1 MDVGAHLDLVASLE
15 LGRGGDP
22 GGARDGALGRG
33 DADAPACRKR
43 GKGGRHGQWSRR
55 AGNTCP
61 TVTRGRLS
69 GAPRRWIGAPAT
81 WVSDGPASARIRTGE
96 DGRCGGECGHFT
108 CDVRTNGVR
117 ARRVVAPRHAR
128 SYPLTG
134 HADCVCHRAAHPRVR
149 EDLDS
154 HSQKTNARVS
164 HHRSH
169 SRHAPSVRMGNK
181 NTQCAE
187 LFSGKPDAPDD
198 TPEPVKDAEVIESPS
213 KQAMKPATT
222 NSVSGLVC

>member
-1 MDVGAHLDLVASLE
+1 MRGVKVRTGMGSRTIGEIGFGNCMIYLAMMIDDEEARVDVGAHLDLVASLE

-134 HADCVCHRAAHPRVR
+134 HADCVSSSGTPAC
-149 EDLDS
+149 
-154 HSQKTNARVS
+154 AR
-164 HHRSH
+164 RSRF
-169 SRHAPSVRMGNK
+169 SLAENK
-181 NTQCAE
+181 RSC
-187 LFSGKPDAPDD
+187 
-198 TPEPVKDAEVIESPS
+198 
-213 KQAMKPATT
+213 
-222 NSVSGLVC
+222 

>member
-1 MDVGAHLDLVASLE
+1 LAMMIDDEEARVDVGAHLDLVASLE

-108 CDVRTNGVR
+108 CDVRTNGVL
-117 ARRVVAPRHAR
+117 ARRVVARRHAR
-128 SYPLTG
+128 SYP
-134 HADCVCHRAAHPRVR
+134 D
-149 EDLDS
+149 
-154 HSQKTNARVS
+154 
-164 HHRSH
+164 RS
-169 SRHAPSVRMGNK
+169 RRL
-181 NTQCAE
+181 C
-187 LFSGKPDAPDD
+187 
-198 TPEPVKDAEVIESPS
+198 VIERHTRVCAKISILTRR
-213 KQAMKPATT
+213 KQT
-222 NSVSGLVC
+222 LV

>member
-1 MDVGAHLDLVASLE
+1 MDRMRGVKVRFGSRTIGEIGFGNCDDLFGKMIDDEEARVDVGAHLDLVASLE

-33 DADAPACRKR
+33 DADAPACRER

-81 WVSDGPASARIRTGE
+81 WVSDGPAPARIRTGE

-108 CDVRTNGVR
+108 CDVRTNGVL

-128 SYPLTG
+128 SYPS
-134 HADCVCHRAAHPRVR
+134 D
-149 EDLDS
+149 
-154 HSQKTNARVS
+154 
-164 HHRSH
+164 RSR
-169 SRHAPSVRMGNK
+169 SL
-181 NTQCAE
+181 C
-187 LFSGKPDAPDD
+187 
-198 TPEPVKDAEVIESPS
+198 VIERYTRVCAQISILTRR
-213 KQAMKPATT
+213 KQT
-222 NSVSGLVC
+222 LV

>member
-1 MDVGAHLDLVASLE
+1 MDRMRGVKVRFGRGRLVRSVLAIAMIYLAMMIDDEEARVDVGAHLDLVASLE

-81 WVSDGPASARIRTGE
+81 WVSDGPAPARIRTGE

-117 ARRVVAPRHAR
+117 ARRVVARRHAR

-134 HADCVCHRAAHPRVR
+134 HADLCVSSSGTPAC
-149 EDLDS
+149 
-154 HSQKTNARVS
+154 AR
-164 HHRSH
+164 RSRF
-169 SRHAPSVRMGNK
+169 SLAENK
-181 NTQCAE
+181 R
-187 LFSGKPDAPDD
+187 S
-198 TPEPVKDAEVIESPS
+198 
-213 KQAMKPATT
+213 
-222 NSVSGLVC
+222 